1 MFSLSVA
8 EPGTPYGVWGLRE
21 MTTKIK
27 EKIMN
32 MDILSIAA
40 FAADQL
46 INDVDEFEVIFL
58 STSFGPIVQ
67 IVA

>member
-1 MFSLSVA
+1 
-8 EPGTPYGVWGLRE
+8 
-21 MTTKIK
+21 
-27 EKIMN
+27 MN